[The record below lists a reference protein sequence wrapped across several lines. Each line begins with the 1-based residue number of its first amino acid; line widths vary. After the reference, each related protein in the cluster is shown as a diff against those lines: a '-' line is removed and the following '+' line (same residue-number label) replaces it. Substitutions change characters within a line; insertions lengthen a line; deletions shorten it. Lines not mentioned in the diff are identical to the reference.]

1 MWRGCYDIHWAICHG
16 ALIIEV
22 TRDGVNY
29 ISQPFGGIDEDLP
42 KILATLREYFQGSSF
57 QMIAILEEG
66 KARLEKFLPEITE
79 YQDDRD
85 NWDYVYLQE
94 KLASLSGRKY
104 HGKKN
109 HANAFRK
116 EYPDYVYEQI
126 TEDNLAECYAFF
138 DKWCERRQ
146 AEDSSI
152 GCEFCAIK
160 EALGNR
166 KVLGIQGGLIRI
178 GGQIE
183 ACTFGEKLNEDT
195 ALIHVEKANP
205 DIRGLYTVINQDFVN
220 NAWSEVK
227 YINREEDMG
236 KDGLRKA
243 KESYNPEF
251 MVKKYLAVI
260 K

>member
-116 EYPDYVYEQI
+116 DYPDYVYEQI
-126 TEDNLAECYAFF
+126 TEDNFCKLFSEKNYLQNNIVF
-138 DKWCERRQ
+138 DKQNNIIAFQLVEHDNTFSYWELIKDER
-146 AEDSSI
+146 
-152 GCEFCAIK
+152 
-160 EALGNR
+160 
-166 KVLGIQGGLIRI
+166 
-178 GGQIE
+178 
-183 ACTFGEKLNEDT
+183 
-195 ALIHVEKANP
+195 
-205 DIRGLYTVINQDFVN
+205 
-220 NAWSEVK
+220 
-227 YINREEDMG
+227 
-236 KDGLRKA
+236 
-243 KESYNPEF
+243 
-251 MVKKYLAVI
+251 
-260 K
+260 